1 MTRPA
6 LPLLAALLAP
16 CVAVAPLA
24 AQARGPIFPQL
35 SPAAT
40 TSQTIGTTVVT
51 VAYHRPAVKARAIWG
66 GLVPY
71 GKVWRLGANE
81 ATTISFSDPVAVNGQ
96 KVPAGTYALFAL
108 PNPDRW
114 TLVLNKR
121 WKQQGAYEY
130 DPSQDLLRFDV
141 KPKATPLTEWLT
153 FEVYPAGYGTAYVDL
168 YWEKLRV
175 SFLVEV
181 DVDEIVSKRM
191 RQAMA
196 AHPTD
201 WKLFADAALFSAEQ
215 EIHLGEALNWAD
227 KAVKLNPGPQSQEA
241 RARVL
246 YVLRREGEAIKV
258 MEKAIAEAKAK
269 KMPGAVTG
277 PMESVLGQWKRNG
290 SSK

>member
-1 MTRPA
+1 MPRPA
-6 LPLLAALLAP
+6 PPLLTALLALS
-16 CVAVAPLA
+16 PLA
-24 AQARGPIFPQL
+24 AQVKGPLFPQL
-35 SPAAT
+35 SPAAS
-40 TSQTIGTTVVT
+40 TSQTIGTTVVS
-51 VAYHRPAVKARAIWG
+51 VSYHRPAVKARAIWG

-71 GKVWRLGANE
+71 GQVWRLGANE

-96 KVPAGTYALFAL
+96 KVPAGTYALFAI

-114 TLVLNKR
+114 TLALNKR

-141 KPKATPLTEWLT
+141 KPKAAPLTEWLT

-175 SFLVEV
+175 SFLVEA
-181 DVDEIVSKRM
+181 DVDELVSKRM

-196 AHPTD
+196 AHPND
-201 WKLFADAALFSAEQ
+201 WKLYADAAIFSAEQ
-215 EIHLGEALNWAD
+215 VIHLGEALGWAD
-227 KAVKLNPGPQSQEA
+227 KAMKLNPGPQSQEA

-258 MEKAIAEAKAK
+258 MEKAIGEAKAK
-269 KMPGAVTG
+269 KMGGAVIG

-290 SSK
+290 IGGR